1 MRRNIAPSSYKPSSD
16 TYCINDDLYVH
27 AALCISHPFLIS
39 FSLALCVNAFPCIFF
54 VPFIID
60 LQVKLFDIIFA
71 CRDKNIYSHFGPL
84 MFFVVAVAVEK
95 AIGLIFWPILNAD
108 MSVEAFEK
116 VKQS

>member
-1 MRRNIAPSSYKPSSD
+1 MIFMCMLLSVSLIRSSSPSLS
-16 TYCINDDLYVH
+16 
-27 AALCISHPFLIS
+27 
-39 FSLALCVNAFPCIFF
+39 LCVWMRFRAFFF